1 MPQHRLPQAINNA
14 EMSIEGP
21 TALDI
26 SSSPP
31 SPTPAGSPSST
42 RSVVSSNDDDFL
54 NSDESSG
61 EDQPLMVLVDEEGG
75 YHTADASPQSPDT
88 PPSEVDPFLMRAKQL
103 AELHV
108 TLKVIAQNPMRYD
121 GPEPISS
128 LLDVSSE
135 YSGVTFGVLP
145 PAWICFLMYQ
155 PCNTMQR
162 ATDHALDARL
172 VEAATEAYEKAGPQ
186 LEARRRIRR
195 AIDTVRPVSLES

>member
-1 MPQHRLPQAINNA
+1 M
-14 EMSIEGP
+14 EGP
-21 TALDI
+21 AALDV

-103 AELHV
+103 AELHL
-108 TLKVIAQNPMRYD
+108 TLKVIAHNPMRYD

-135 YSGVTFGVLP
+135 YSGVH
-145 PAWICFLMYQ
+145 ASAQ
-155 PCNTMQR
+155 PGY
-162 ATDHALDARL
+162 A
-172 VEAATEAYEKAGPQ
+172 
-186 LEARRRIRR
+186 
-195 AIDTVRPVSLES
+195 S